1 MVRLGINTMV
11 WSGGYNGEQLV
22 LLERIQE
29 LGYQVVELGVFDF
42 KAVDPTLVLR
52 ALEATGLS
60 LTVASALPA
69 DLNLVSEDPGVRAR
83 TREWIESAV
92 GVTAEMGGTVL
103 AGPLYTPVGD
113 LPGRRRTPDEWER
126 AVEEY
131 QALGDAIRA
140 TGVRLAI
147 EPLNRFET
155 YFLNTAADARRL
167 FEQVGCES
175 VGILFDTFHANI
187 EEEDI
192 LAALRSLGSWLVHVH
207 LSENNRGVPGDGHVP
222 FGAVAAELAA
232 SGYQGCAVV
241 ESFAGSIQEVA
252 RATAIWRDFAPSPD
266 EFARRSIANLRVM
279 FNAAAEAV

>member
-1 MVRLGINTMV
+1 MVRFGINTMV

-42 KAVDPTLVLR
+42 KAVDPTPVLR
-52 ALEATGLS
+52 ALMATGLS

-69 DLNLVSEDPGVRAR
+69 NLNLVSEDAGVRAR

-113 LPGRRRTPDEWER
+113 LPGRRRTPAEWER
-126 AVEEY
+126 AVEKY
-131 QALGDAIRA
+131 QALGHAIRA
-140 TGVRLAI
+140 MGVRLAI

-167 FEQVGCES
+167 CEEVGCES
-175 VGILFDTFHANI
+175 VGVLFDTFHANI

-192 LAALRSLGSWLVHVH
+192 VAALRSLGSSLVHIH

-232 SGYQGCAVV
+232 SGYRGCAVV
-241 ESFAGSIQEVA
+241 ESFAGSIPEVA

-279 FNAAAEAV
+279 FNGTAEAV